1 MAGKIKVL
9 ITDDSIFFR
18 TALTNM
24 LKSDPRIEVVGTAVD
39 AMDAERKIKALKP
52 DVMTLDINMP
62 KINGIQFLKEQ
73 LPKKWIPTIVISTKN
88 DIVFEAM
95 NAGAVDFVEK
105 PSMTPLKSTDEFS
118 KEIANKVIAAS
129 KAKPKVKPAPASPI
143 LKPPM
148 GVIKPGSLI
157 LKNGLIALGA
167 STGGTEATS
176 AILKQ
181 LPAEI
186 PGMVI
191 VQHMPPVFTDMYA
204 KRLTR
209 ETKLNVKEA
218 AEGDIVKPGH
228 AYIAPGDKHMTVE
241 KKGNNFIIHTFTG
254 EKVSGHRPSVDVMF
268 DSVAKFSNRNV
279 VGIILTGMGE
289 DGARGLTKMRRKGA
303 YTIGQDKESS
313 IVYGMPMVAYQM
325 GGVAKQASLDDV
337 APTLM
342 GYLAKC

>member
-1 MAGKIKVL
+1 MKKIKVL
-9 ITDDSIFFR
+9 IVDDSIFFR

-24 LKSDPRIEVVGTAVD
+24 LKNDPRIEVVGTAVD
-39 AMDAERKIKALKP
+39 AFDAQNKIKALEP

-62 KINGIQFLKEQ
+62 KVNGIQFLKEQ
-73 LPKKWIPTIVISTKN
+73 MPKKWTPTIVISTKN

-95 NAGAVDFVEK
+95 NAGAVEFIEK
-105 PSMTPLKSTDEFS
+105 PSMTPSKSMDEFS
-118 KEIANKVIAAS
+118 KEIANKIIAAS
-129 KAKPKVKPAPASPI
+129 KAKPKFKPISSPI
-143 LKPPM
+143 TKSSLVSK
-148 GVIKPGSLI
+148 IKPGSLI

-167 STGGTEATS
+167 STGGTDATS

-209 ETKLNVKEA
+209 ETKLEVKEA

-241 KKGNNFIIHTFTG
+241 AKGTNFIIHTFDG
-254 EKVSGHRPSVDVMF
+254 KKVSGHRPSVDVMF
-268 DSVAKFSNRNV
+268 DSVANFANKNV

-289 DGARGLTKMRRKGA
+289 DGAKGLTKMRRKGA
-303 YTIGQDKESS
+303 YTIGQDKETS
-313 IVYGMPMVAYQM
+313 IVYGMPMVAHQM
-325 GGVAKQASLDDV
+325 GGVTVQAPLNDI

-342 GYLAKC
+342 NYLSKC